1 MVHIYFTIYDCEAM
15 TLCSVIQKDLTEI
28 PILWSIENLIPVF
41 CAPLQMPSAPTNR
54 TTIGVLSV
62 YIHVPSPPVRH
73 ITLPTDKTKESEE
86 KDYAIHPMPKGNGIS
101 G

>member
-1 MVHIYFTIYDCEAM
+1 
-15 TLCSVIQKDLTEI
+15 
-28 PILWSIENLIPVF
+28 
-41 CAPLQMPSAPTNR
+41 
-54 TTIGVLSV
+54 
-62 YIHVPSPPVRH
+62 VRH

>member
-1 MVHIYFTIYDCEAM
+1 
-15 TLCSVIQKDLTEI
+15 
-28 PILWSIENLIPVF
+28 
-41 CAPLQMPSAPTNR
+41 MPSAPTNR

-62 YIHVPSPPVRH
+62 CIHVPSPPVRH